1 MDTFEIRTNQPI
13 KYHICGNLR
22 TSDGFLHH
30 KRSMDL
36 HVLIV
41 VLKGTLYLRIEDK
54 NITVRSGQYILL
66 RAGEEHEG
74 WKPSEGELSYFW
86 VHFSA
91 QDTGNDSRDIKG
103 QLDPPG
109 GIPFGEGNSS
119 DKVNVYQLPE
129 RGELPA
135 TQRVTTL
142 FRQLLDLSRTWQE
155 GQGQMLDYCCSILL
169 MELTL
174 EIQRESSKGEFT
186 EPGDHPEPLKPQIQ
200 QTIREAMEY
209 ISMNCHKQIEP
220 AMVAQHFHYNPDY
233 FASLF
238 RKQTG
243 MTITQYLNKMRIE
256 LAKRL
261 LVNENVSIKEAAYSS
276 GFQDE
281 KYFMRIFKRQEGMTP
296 LAYKTAFQKSF
307 INH

>member
-13 KYHICGNLR
+13 KYQICGNLR
-22 TSDGFLHH
+22 ASASFLHH
-30 KRSMDL
+30 KRSMEL

-41 VLKGTLYLRIEDK
+41 VLKGIMYLRVGGE
-54 NITVRSGQYILL
+54 NVVVRSGQYILL

-74 WKPSEGELSYFW
+74 WKTSEGELSYFW
-86 VHFSA
+86 VHFSEQPVQGMENA
-91 QDTGNDSRDIKG
+91 GNYYHFPALG
-103 QLDPPG
+103 T
-109 GIPFGEGNSS
+109 
-119 DKVNVYQLPE
+119 
-129 RGELPA
+129 LPA

-155 GQGQMLDYCCSILL
+155 EQGQMLDYCCSTLL

-174 EIQRESSKGEFT
+174 EMNRESHKGEAL
-186 EPGDHPEPLKPQIQ
+186 EAGEEMEQAKPQVQ
-200 QTIREAMEY
+200 QAIREAADY
-209 ISMNCHKQIEP
+209 ITMNCHKQIDP
-220 AMVAQHFHYNPDY
+220 AKVAQYLHYNSDY

-296 LAYKTAFQKSF
+296 LAYKTAFQKSY

>member
-1 MDTFEIRTNQPI
+1 MNDFEIRTNQPI
-13 KYHICGNLR
+13 KYQICGNLR
-22 TSDGFLHH
+22 ASDSFLHH
-30 KRSMDL
+30 KRSMEL

-41 VLKGTLYLRIEDK
+41 VLKGIMYLRVGGE
-54 NITVRSGQYILL
+54 NVVVRSGQYILL

-74 WKPSEGELSYFW
+74 WKTSEGELSYFW
-86 VHFSA
+86 VHFSEQPVQGMENA
-91 QDTGNDSRDIKG
+91 GNYYHFPALG
-103 QLDPPG
+103 T
-109 GIPFGEGNSS
+109 
-119 DKVNVYQLPE
+119 
-129 RGELPA
+129 LPA

-155 GQGQMLDYCCSILL
+155 EQGQMLDYCCSILL

-174 EIQRESSKGEFT
+174 EMNRESHKGEAL
-186 EPGDHPEPLKPQIQ
+186 EVGEEMEQA
-200 QTIREAMEY
+200 IREAADY
-209 ISMNCHKQIEP
+209 ITMNCHKQIDP
-220 AMVAQHFHYNPDY
+220 AKVAQYLHYNSDY

-296 LAYKTAFQKSF
+296 LAYKTAFQKSY

>member
-1 MDTFEIRTNQPI
+1 MNEFELRTNQPI
-13 KYHICGNLR
+13 KYQICGNLR
-22 TSDGFLHH
+22 ASDGFLHH
-30 KRSMDL
+30 KRSMEL
-36 HVLIV
+36 HVLIAI
-41 VLKGTLYLRIEDK
+41 LKGTLYLRVDGE
-54 NITVRSGQYILL
+54 NVVVRSGQYILL

-74 WKPSEGELSYFW
+74 WKASEGELSYFW
-86 VHFSA
+86 VHFSE
-91 QDTGNDSRDIKG
+91 QPSESVENPKNYYHFPMIGT
-103 QLDPPG
+103 
-109 GIPFGEGNSS
+109 
-119 DKVNVYQLPE
+119 LP
-129 RGELPA
+129 L

-155 GQGQMLDYCCSILL
+155 EQGQMLDYCCSTLL

-174 EIQRESSKGEFT
+174 EMNRESHKGEALKAG
-186 EPGDHPEPLKPQIQ
+186 EKKEQSKPQVQ
-200 QTIREAMEY
+200 QAIREAADY
-209 ISMNCHKQIEP
+209 ITMNCHKQMDP
-220 AMVAQHFHYNPDY
+220 AMVAHHLHYNPDY

-296 LAYKTAFQKSF
+296 LAYKTAFQKSY

>member
-1 MDTFEIRTNQPI
+1 
-13 KYHICGNLR
+13 
-22 TSDGFLHH
+22 
-30 KRSMDL
+30 
-36 HVLIV
+36 
-41 VLKGTLYLRIEDK
+41 
-54 NITVRSGQYILL
+54 
-66 RAGEEHEG
+66 
-74 WKPSEGELSYFW
+74 
-86 VHFSA
+86 
-91 QDTGNDSRDIKG
+91 
-103 QLDPPG
+103 
-109 GIPFGEGNSS
+109 
-119 DKVNVYQLPE
+119 
-129 RGELPA
+129 
-135 TQRVTTL
+135 
-142 FRQLLDLSRTWQE
+142 
-155 GQGQMLDYCCSILL
+155 MLDYCCSTLL

-174 EIQRESSKGEFT
+174 EMNRESHKGEALKAG
-186 EPGDHPEPLKPQIQ
+186 EKKEQSKPQVQ
-200 QTIREAMEY
+200 QAIREAADY
-209 ISMNCHKQIEP
+209 ITMNCHKQMDP
-220 AMVAQHFHYNPDY
+220 AMVAHHLHYNPDY

>member
-13 KYHICGNLR
+13 KYQICGNLR
-22 TSDGFLHH
+22 ASDGFLHH
-30 KRSMDL
+30 KRSMEQ

-41 VLKGTLYLRIEDK
+41 VLKGTLYLRAAGENVI
-54 NITVRSGQYILL
+54 VRSGQYILL

-74 WKPSEGELSYFW
+74 WKASEGELSYFW
-86 VHFSA
+86 VHFSG
-91 QDTGNDSRDIKG
+91 QDTENEENTGNYYHFPS
-103 QLDPPG
+103 
-109 GIPFGEGNSS
+109 FGT
-119 DKVNVYQLPE
+119 
-129 RGELPA
+129 LPA
-135 TQRVTTL
+135 MQRVTTL

-155 GQGQMLDYCCSILL
+155 EQGQMLDYCCSTLL

-174 EIQRESSKGEFT
+174 EMNRESHKGEAL
-186 EPGDHPEPLKPQIQ
+186 EGGEEMEQAKPQVQ
-200 QTIREAMEY
+200 QAIREAMDY
-209 ISMNCHKQIEP
+209 ITMNCHKQMDS
-220 AMVAQHFHYNPDY
+220 AMVAQHLHYNPDY

-243 MTITQYLNKMRIE
+243 MTITQYLNKMRVE
-256 LAKRL
+256 LAKQL

>member
-1 MDTFEIRTNQPI
+1 MDTFAIRTNQPI
-13 KYHICGNLR
+13 KYQICGNLR
-22 TSDGFLHH
+22 ASDGFLHH
-30 KRSMDL
+30 KRSMEQN
-36 HVLIV
+36 VLIV
-41 VLKGTLYLRIEDK
+41 VLKGTLYLRAAGENVI
-54 NITVRSGQYILL
+54 VRSGQYILL
-66 RAGEEHEG
+66 RAEEEHEG
-74 WKPSEGELSYFW
+74 WKASEGELSYFW
-86 VHFSA
+86 VHFSEQPTEDVENA
-91 QDTGNDSRDIKG
+91 SNYYHFPTLGT
-103 QLDPPG
+103 
-109 GIPFGEGNSS
+109 
-119 DKVNVYQLPE
+119 
-129 RGELPA
+129 LPA

-155 GQGQMLDYCCSILL
+155 EQGQMLDYCCSTLL

-174 EIQRESSKGEFT
+174 EMNRESHKGEAL
-186 EPGDHPEPLKPQIQ
+186 EGGEEMEQAKPQVQ
-200 QTIREAMEY
+200 QAIREAMDY
-209 ISMNCHKQIEP
+209 ITMNCHKQMDS
-220 AMVAQHFHYNPDY
+220 AMVAQHLHYNPDY

>member
-13 KYHICGNLR
+13 KYQICGNLR
-22 TSDGFLHH
+22 ASDGFLHY
-30 KRSMDL
+30 KRSMEL

-41 VLKGTLYLRIEDK
+41 VLKGTMYLRVGGENVI
-54 NITVRSGQYILL
+54 VRSGQYILL

-74 WKPSEGELSYFW
+74 WKMSEGELSYFW
-86 VHFSA
+86 VHFSEQA
-91 QDTGNDSRDIKG
+91 AKG
-103 QLDPPG
+103 V
-109 GIPFGEGNSS
+109 EN
-119 DKVNVYQLPE
+119 PE
-129 RGELPA
+129 NYYHFPMLGTLPA

-155 GQGQMLDYCCSILL
+155 EQGQMLDYCCSTLL

-174 EIQRESSKGEFT
+174 EMSRESHKGEAI
-186 EPGDHPEPLKPQIQ
+186 EPVGQIESAKPQVQ
-200 QTIREAMEY
+200 QAIREAMDY
-209 ISMNCHKQIEP
+209 ITMNCHKQMDP
-220 AMVAQHFHYNPDY
+220 AMVAQHLHYNPDY

-261 LVNENVSIKEAAYSS
+261 MVNENVSIKEAAYSS

-281 KYFMRIFKRQEGMTP
+281 KYFMRIFKRHEGMTP

>member
-1 MDTFEIRTNQPI
+1 MNEFELRTNQPI
-13 KYHICGNLR
+13 KYQICGNLR

-30 KRSMDL
+30 KRCMEL
-36 HVLIV
+36 HVLIAI
-41 VLKGTLYLRIEDK
+41 LKGTLYLRVDGE
-54 NITVRSGQYILL
+54 NVVVRSGQYILL

-74 WKPSEGELSYFW
+74 WKASEGELSYFW
-86 VHFSA
+86 VHFSE
-91 QDTGNDSRDIKG
+91 QPSESVENPKNYYHFPMIGT
-103 QLDPPG
+103 
-109 GIPFGEGNSS
+109 
-119 DKVNVYQLPE
+119 LP
-129 RGELPA
+129 L

-155 GQGQMLDYCCSILL
+155 EQGQMLDYCCSTLL

-174 EIQRESSKGEFT
+174 EMNRESHKGEALKAG
-186 EPGDHPEPLKPQIQ
+186 EKKEQSKPQVQ
-200 QTIREAMEY
+200 QAIREAADY
-209 ISMNCHKQIEP
+209 ITMNCHKQMDP
-220 AMVAQHFHYNPDY
+220 AMVAHHLHYNPDY

>member
-1 MDTFEIRTNQPI
+1 MNDFEIRTNQPI
-13 KYHICGNLR
+13 KYQICGNLR
-22 TSDGFLHH
+22 ASDSFLHH
-30 KRSMDL
+30 KRSMEL

-41 VLKGTLYLRIEDK
+41 VLKGIMYLRVGGE
-54 NITVRSGQYILL
+54 NEVVRSGQYILL

-74 WKPSEGELSYFW
+74 WKTSEGELSYFW
-86 VHFSA
+86 VHFSEQPVQGMENA
-91 QDTGNDSRDIKG
+91 GNYYHFPALG
-103 QLDPPG
+103 T
-109 GIPFGEGNSS
+109 
-119 DKVNVYQLPE
+119 
-129 RGELPA
+129 LPA

-155 GQGQMLDYCCSILL
+155 EQGQMLDYCCSILL

-174 EIQRESSKGEFT
+174 EMNRESHKSEALEAGE
-186 EPGDHPEPLKPQIQ
+186 EMEQAKPQVQ
-200 QTIREAMEY
+200 QAIREAADY
-209 ISMNCHKQIEP
+209 ITMNCHKQIDP
-220 AMVAQHFHYNPDY
+220 AKVAQYLHYNSDY

-296 LAYKTAFQKSF
+296 LAYKTAFQKSY

>member
-1 MDTFEIRTNQPI
+1 MNEFELRTNQPI
-13 KYHICGNLR
+13 KYQICGNLR

-30 KRSMDL
+30 KRSMEL
-36 HVLIV
+36 HVLIAI
-41 VLKGTLYLRIEDK
+41 LKGTLYLRVDGE
-54 NITVRSGQYILL
+54 NVVVRSGQYILL

-74 WKPSEGELSYFW
+74 WKASEGELSYFW
-86 VHFSA
+86 MHFSE
-91 QDTGNDSRDIKG
+91 QPSESVENPKNYYHFPMIGT
-103 QLDPPG
+103 
-109 GIPFGEGNSS
+109 
-119 DKVNVYQLPE
+119 LP
-129 RGELPA
+129 L

-155 GQGQMLDYCCSILL
+155 EQGQMLDYCCSTLL

-174 EIQRESSKGEFT
+174 EMNRESHKGEALKAG
-186 EPGDHPEPLKPQIQ
+186 EKKEQSKPQVQ
-200 QTIREAMEY
+200 QAIREAADY
-209 ISMNCHKQIEP
+209 ITMNCHKQMDP
-220 AMVAQHFHYNPDY
+220 AMVAHHLHYNPDY

>member
-1 MDTFEIRTNQPI
+1 M
-13 KYHICGNLR
+13 
-22 TSDGFLHH
+22 
-30 KRSMDL
+30 

-41 VLKGTLYLRIEDK
+41 VLKGTMYLRVDGE
-54 NITVRSGQYILL
+54 NVVVQSGQYILL

-74 WKPSEGELSYFW
+74 WKASEGELSYFW
-86 VHFSA
+86 VHFSEQPA
-91 QDTGNDSRDIKG
+91 
-103 QLDPPG
+103 
-109 GIPFGEGNSS
+109 EGVEN
-119 DKVNVYQLPE
+119 PE
-129 RGELPA
+129 NYYHFPTLGMLPA

-155 GQGQMLDYCCSILL
+155 EQGQMLDYCCSTLL

-174 EIQRESSKGEFT
+174 EMHRESHKGEVI
-186 EPGDHPEPLKPQIQ
+186 EAGEKMEQAKPQVQ
-200 QTIREAMEY
+200 QAIREAADY
-209 ISMNCHKQIEP
+209 ITMNCHKQMDP
-220 AMVAQHFHYNPDY
+220 AMVAQHLHYNPDY

>member
-13 KYHICGNLR
+13 KYQICGNLR
-22 TSDGFLHH
+22 ASDGFLHH
-30 KRSMDL
+30 KRSMDQN
-36 HVLIV
+36 VLIV
-41 VLKGTLYLRIEDK
+41 VLKGTLYLRGDGE
-54 NITVRSGQYILL
+54 NVVVRSGQYILL

-74 WKPSEGELSYFW
+74 WKASEGELSYFW
-86 VHFSA
+86 VHFSG
-91 QDTGNDSRDIKG
+91 QDTENVENTGNYYHFPSLG
-103 QLDPPG
+103 T
-109 GIPFGEGNSS
+109 
-119 DKVNVYQLPE
+119 LP
-129 RGELPA
+129 L

-155 GQGQMLDYCCSILL
+155 EQGQMLDYCCSTLL

-174 EIQRESSKGEFT
+174 EMNRESHKGEAL
-186 EPGDHPEPLKPQIQ
+186 EAGEEMEQAKPQVQ
-200 QTIREAMEY
+200 QAIREAADY
-209 ISMNCHKQIEP
+209 ITMNCHKQMDP
-220 AMVAQHFHYNPDY
+220 AMVAQHLHYNPDY